1 MTQSDIDKILE
12 LIHNKNK
19 LLAVK
24 KLTEIAKISLKDA
37 TNVIND
43 FTLGKETDLKASVER
58 LKGIF
63 SQENNTT
70 AGLAHYA

>member
-24 KLTEIAKISLKDA
+24 ELTEIAKISLKDA
-37 TNVIND
+37 TNIIND
-43 FTLGKETDLKASVER
+43 FTLGKETDLKASER
-58 LKGIF
+58 DIF
-63 SQENNTT
+63 PRK
-70 AGLAHYA
+70 